1 MCWKVEK
8 LEEERGLYWSKY
20 VVYKPEILR
29 VSLKEMQNLPTQLH
43 SPSYWPLAVSVG
55 LSQALYI
62 HKSLLC
68 HHTQGTFPIT
78 SVRLALGRLW
88 KWHSISTSVS
98 WFPLDT
104 LPISCLVKYTAFQD
118 WAIFCMNEC
127 RWEVLRLRQPSRLQ
141 SSLKSKG
148 WARQVVYSCN
158 LSIQEA
164 ESQD

>member
-1 MCWKVEK
+1 MS
-8 LEEERGLYWSKY
+8 YT
-20 VVYKPEILR
+20 
-29 VSLKEMQNLPTQLH
+29 SLKSLECPYKRCKTCRLSFTHHPT
-43 SPSYWPLAVSVG
+43 G
-55 LSQALYI
+55 LSPCQWGFLRPCIYI
-62 HKSLLC
+62 RKSLLC
-68 HHTQGTFPIT
+68 HHTKGTFPIT

-88 KWHSISTSVS
+88 KWHSLSTSVS

-104 LPISCLVKYTAFQD
+104 LPISCLVKYTALED